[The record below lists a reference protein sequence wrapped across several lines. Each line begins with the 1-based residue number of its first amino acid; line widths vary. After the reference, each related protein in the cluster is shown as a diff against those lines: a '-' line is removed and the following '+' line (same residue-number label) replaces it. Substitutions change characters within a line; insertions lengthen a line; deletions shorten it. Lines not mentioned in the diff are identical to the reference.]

1 MYGKERHFF
10 FLFFLRTPQDQRYI
24 KISKVLTDIYQ
35 DCIDTGTV
43 PIQWK
48 HANVCAIHKKGKKS
62 DPSNYRPVS
71 LTCIASKVLEHIV
84 HSHVMKHLSRYGV
97 LTDCQHG
104 FRAKRSTETQ
114 LICTIHDIASAIQ
127 SNKTIHA
134 AILDFSKAF
143 DKVPHR

>member
-1 MYGKERHFF
+1 M
-10 FLFFLRTPQDQRYI
+10 L
-24 KISKVLTDIYQ
+24 
-35 DCIDTGTV
+35 
-43 PIQWK
+43 
-48 HANVCAIHKKGKKS
+48 
-62 DPSNYRPVS
+62 
-71 LTCIASKVLEHIV
+71 KVLEHIV

-104 FRAKRSTETQ
+104 FRAKLSTETQ

-143 DKVPHR
+143 DKVPHRRLLKKLDRDDMC